1 MDKLTLSLIENSF
14 DYLEN
19 SIKYSKGTENRTW
32 KYALLNLASAIELM
46 MKALL
51 EQEHWSLLFED
62 IKKANKDIL
71 AQGDFKSANFETA
84 IERIKSIVGISF
96 STTEEKY
103 IEKIRQKR
111 NRITHFSVEL
121 HIEEVKSIVA
131 KGIGIFIKL
140 YKQIDT
146 TENVEDKLHYIN
158 TELLGFQKYVNL
170 HLAEIEKEISGM
182 ERPCIFL
189 TCPSCL
195 QETIVIDTKFDKLSC
210 KFCGEG
216 FTYKDMAIFASDGY
230 FGPCPECSNGALAYL
245 SKGSELGEYICT
257 KCGFTSEDN
266 YNIVCS
272 SCENTYWDENGDE
285 HYLCEAC
292 HDSIY
297 K

>member
-1 MDKLTLSLIENSF
+1 MDKLTLSLLDNSF

-19 SIKYSKGTENRTW
+19 SIKYSKETENRAW

-46 MKALL
+46 MKAVL

-62 IKKANKDIL
+62 IKKANKDTL
-71 AQGDFKSANFETA
+71 AQGDIKSVNFETA

-96 STTEEKY
+96 SPADEKY
-103 IEKIRQKR
+103 LEKIRQKR

-146 TENVEDKLHYIN
+146 AQNVEDKLHYIN
-158 TELLGFQKYVNL
+158 TELLGFQKYVKMR
-170 HLAEIEKEISGM
+170 LAEIEKEISDR
-182 ERPCIFL
+182 ERPGIFL

-195 QETIVIDTKFDKLSC
+195 QETIVIDKKLDELSC
-210 KFCGEG
+210 KFCGAG
-216 FTYKDMAIFASDGY
+216 FTYKDMARFASNGY
-230 FGPCPECSNGALAYL
+230 YGPCPQCSNGALAYL
-245 SKGSELGEYICT
+245 SNGYELGEYICT
-257 KCGFTSEDN
+257 KCGFISEDN
-266 YNIVCS
+266 YNMVCS
-272 SCENTYWDENGDE
+272 SCGNTFWDENGDE
-285 HYLCEAC
+285 NYLCEAC
-292 HDSIY
+292 HNSIY